1 LEAPA
6 VAGHDIG
13 GAIVL
18 RSHLLDGVSF
28 SRIALVDAVVLR
40 PWITP
45 TTRHKQEYPDAYRT
59 MPNHIFEK
67 ILTSHLRTATAR
79 PMDGATFGAVFGQWR
94 GEDGQARYMR
104 NLARFY
110 EAYTAEFEPLL
121 ESMRTL
127 VRIIWGEHD
136 AWLDPAFALRLHE
149 LLPDSDLK
157 IIPGAGHFVMEDA
170 PEEVTRELQNFF
182 SAEGDVPRQGSSKP
196 HRDDGVPDYLNKPLA
211 AFLDRVASGEP
222 APGGG
227 AVAAVA
233 VSLAAGLCGMSARL
247 FAEHLDDAD
256 ELTEWADRLRGLAA
270 RPSHGRTR
278 RRTGAS
284 WPPTASR
291 KVDGDPG
298 LRRECVRT
306 ALAGAADV
314 PLEIAE
320 AGAYVAEVADRLAW
334 EGNPNLRGDALAAAL
349 LAEAGTR
356 TAAAL
361 VHINAA
367 GNGSDGRLERA
378 DELAS
383 KASEVALR
391 AVEDDGS

>member
-1 LEAPA
+1 M
-6 VAGHDIG
+6 
-13 GAIVL
+13 L

-79 PMDGATFGAVFGQWR
+79 PMDGATFDAVFGQWR

-247 FAEHLDDAD
+247 SAEHLDDAD

-270 RPSHGRTR
+270 PLAREDAEAYGRVLAAYR
-278 RRTGAS
+278 VPEG
-284 WPPTASR
+284 
-291 KVDGDPG
+291 GDPG
-298 LRRECVRT
+298 VRRERVRT